1 LLKDLKSYLIKDLKD
16 CKQTSLP
23 PSLPEHRPP
32 LQHPRAAHTESEEQP
47 RGGSEPVRYSFLTGQ
62 IFLPCARGHRAGT
75 SGLVRYSFL
84 TGEILLPC
92 AHGHRAGTSG
102 LSRPPARPPAP
113 GAPPP
118 PRSLHVRPPC
128 SRSSAA
134 TSLWPWLS
142 ASLRG
147 VLPFC
152 SRGGGR
158 VRVANNR

>member
-92 AHGHRAGTSG
+92 AHGHRAGYPA
-102 LSRPPARPPAP
+102 RPPARPPPELRRRRAAFTCAP
-113 GAPPP
+113 RAPAAAPPP
-118 PRSLHVRPPC
+118 RCGLG
-128 SRSSAA
+128 SRH
-134 TSLWPWLS
+134 P
-142 ASLRG
+142 
-147 VLPFC
+147 
-152 SRGGGR
+152 
-158 VRVANNR
+158 